1 MKKII
6 GIIHPFDI
14 NQIFYVYDD
23 ENKVETIETQ
33 IENIPEIVLKLSS
46 TYNINQIDLTGAKH
60 FTEGI
65 VKQIQEKEIN
75 KYNENKLIIK
85 CI

>member
-14 NQIFYVYDD
+14 NQTFYVYDD
-23 ENKVETIETQ
+23 EDKLETIETQ
-33 IENIPEIVLKLSS
+33 MENIPDVVLKLAS
-46 TYNINQIDLTGAKH
+46 TYNIDQVDLTGTRR
-60 FTEGI
+60 FTEKI